1 MDWNDLL
8 KLERLND
15 PGYIQKKHRPTYS
28 QDIDRILFS
37 QPFRRLANKTQVH
50 PLYDNDHIHHRLI
63 HSLEVA
69 TVGRSLG
76 VEVGA
81 WLADELRVIAADQ
94 VAVVAGLVQTACMA
108 HDIGNPPFGH
118 SGEESIASWFRDK
131 FVCPQGVLQDI
142 SEDQRQEFIAFE
154 GNAQGFRILAR
165 TEMYRDDGGMRLALG
180 SLGAFAKY
188 PVSAA
193 VRRHVGAEGDFNGTK
208 YIGLKKYGFFEND
221 VVIFSAIAAELG
233 IQKTETAASDGTVI
247 GHWWRRHPLA
257 FLMEAA
263 DDICYN
269 VMDLEDAYLA
279 GDIKYEQVKC
289 LLDGLLPKSN
299 RFYPEQGEANTISRY
314 RALAIGGAIQACVE
328 AFKNNYAKIMMGEFP
343 ISLVEAS
350 GKAAEF
356 KAIRDVATAR
366 IFNAVRKTELEVY
379 GRNVVYRTLDG
390 LLPLLNEIRSGGWDL
405 GRISSYHE
413 QLIRALNFPTHAM
426 TNSYDALHSLTD
438 FVSGMT
444 DRYAVKVADMIGRR

>member
-15 PGYIQKKHRPTYS
+15 PGYVQKKHRPTYV

-50 PLYDNDHIHHRLI
+50 PLYENDHIHHRLI

-76 VEVGA
+76 AEVGA
-81 WLADELRVIAADQ
+81 WLADELHVITSDQ
-94 VAVVAGLVQTACMA
+94 VEVVAGIVQTACMA

-118 SGEESIASWFRDK
+118 SGEEAVGSWFQDK
-131 FVCPQGVLQDI
+131 FVCPKGVLEDI
-142 SEDQRQEFIAFE
+142 SQDQRHEFEAFE
-154 GNAQGFRILAR
+154 GNAQGFRILTR

-180 SLGAFAKY
+180 SLGAFTKY
-188 PVSAA
+188 PVSASA
-193 VRRHVGAEGDFNGTK
+193 RRHVGAEGVFKGTK
-208 YIGLKKYGFFEND
+208 YIGLKKYGFFD
-221 VVIFSAIAAELG
+221 SDIAIFDTVAAELG
-233 IQKTETAASDGTVI
+233 LPKAETTATDGTVI
-247 GHWWRRHPLA
+247 GHWWRRHPLC

-269 VMDLEDAYLA
+269 VVDLEDAYLA
-279 GDIKYEQVKC
+279 GDITYELVKS
-289 LLDGLLPKSN
+289 LLEGLIPKSN
-299 RFYPEQGEANTISRY
+299 RAYQQQGEVNTISRY
-314 RALAIGGAIQACVE
+314 RALAIGGTIEACVD
-328 AFKNNYAKIMMGEFP
+328 AFKNSYAEIMMGEFP
-343 ISLVEAS
+343 ISLIDAS

-356 KAIRDVATAR
+356 KSIRDVAEAR
-366 IFNAVRKTELEVY
+366 IFNAARKTELEVY

-390 LLPLLNEIRSGGWDL
+390 LLPLLNEVRQRGWDL
-405 GRISSYHE
+405 SRMSSYHV
-413 QLIRALNFPTHAM
+413 QLVRALGFPKDGM

-444 DRYAVKVADMIGRR
+444 DRYAVKIADMIGR